1 MKSGA
6 DIVIIGG
13 GVQGLT
19 LAFFLAKEGQSVRIV
34 ERGYCG
40 KEATWAGA
48 GIIPPGMA
56 TADAPV
62 ADRLRT
68 LSSGLFPKLSDELQS
83 LTGIHNGLL
92 RCGSW
97 HLPDKGKSLQAL
109 KELCVRENIQ
119 LEAPGPLRRWQGKE
133 GISPLFLSG
142 TMQVRNPWHARALR
156 EACLLAGV
164 VIVENSPVED
174 ISIRDGRVISIA
186 TPSGSFASDWFVLA
200 AGAWSGELS
209 KCFGLALAVR
219 PVRGVISLLELPGFQ
234 MNAIVEQGKR
244 YIVPRG
250 DGLFLVGSSEQ
261 DAGFDKSVETHI
273 VEELEG
279 WARGIMPELA
289 IAQRKAS
296 WAGLRPGSPD
306 GLPFLGLCPGYQNL
320 VLATG
325 HHRAGLQLST
335 GSAHLLTELL
345 TGKSTS
351 IPLGPF
357 SPDRPE
363 GPLEGGFLN

>member
-19 LAFFLAKEGQSVRIV
+19 LAFFLAKEGQSVQIV
-34 ERGYCG
+34 ERGSCG

-56 TADAPV
+56 AADAPV

-68 LSSGLFPKLSDELQS
+68 LSSGLFPELSDELRS
-83 LTGIHNGLL
+83 LTGINNGFL

-97 HLPDKGKSLQAL
+97 HLPENGKSLQAL
-109 KELCVRENIQ
+109 KDLCGRENLR
-119 LEAPGPLRRWQGKE
+119 LEPPAPSRPWSGNE
-133 GISPLFLSG
+133 GTTPLFLSG

-156 EACLLAGV
+156 EACNLAGV
-164 VIVENSPVED
+164 VVVENTPVEKL
-174 ISIRDGRVISIA
+174 SIRDGRVISVT
-186 TPSGSFASDWFVLA
+186 TPSGSFAADWFVLA
-200 AGAWSGELS
+200 AGAWSGELA
-209 KCFGLALAVR
+209 KCIGMELAVR
-219 PVRGVISLLELPGFQ
+219 PVRGVISLLELPGYQ
-234 MNAIVEQGKR
+234 LNAIVEQGKR
-244 YIVPRG
+244 YVVPRG
-250 DGLFLVGSSEQ
+250 DGLFLIGSSEQ
-261 DAGFDKSVETHI
+261 DVGFDKSVEMHI
-273 VEELEG
+273 VGELED
-279 WARGIMPELA
+279 WARGILPELDMA
-289 IAQRKAS
+289 RRKAS

-335 GSAHLLTELL
+335 GSAHLLTEWL
-345 TGKSTS
+345 TGKSSS

>member
-19 LAFFLAKEGQSVRIV
+19 LAFFLAKEGQSVQIV
-34 ERGYCG
+34 ERGSCG
-40 KEATWAGA
+40 NEATWAGA

-56 TADAPV
+56 ASDAPV

-68 LSSGLFPKLSDELQS
+68 LSSGLFPGLSDELQS
-83 LTGIHNGLL
+83 LTGINNGFL

-97 HLPDKGKSLQAL
+97 HVPEKGKSLQVL
-109 KELCVRENIQ
+109 KDLCGRENFQ
-119 LEAPGPLRRWQGKE
+119 LEAPGPARPWKGNQR
-133 GISPLFLSG
+133 ISPLFLSG

-156 EACLLAGV
+156 EACLLGGV
-164 VIVENSPVED
+164 VIVENSPVEHL
-174 ISIRDGRVISIA
+174 SVRDGRVVSIA
-186 TPSGSFASDWFVLA
+186 TQSGSLAADWFVLA
-200 AGAWSGELS
+200 AGAWSGELA
-209 KCFGLALAVR
+209 KCLGLALAVR
-219 PVRGVISLLELPGFQ
+219 PVRGVISLLELPGCQ
-234 MNAIVEQGKR
+234 MKAIIEQGKR
-244 YIVPRG
+244 YVVPRG
-250 DGLFLVGSSEQ
+250 DGLFLLGSSEH
-261 DAGFDKSVETHI
+261 DAGFDKSVDTQI
-273 VEELEG
+273 VEELED
-279 WARGIMPELA
+279 WARGILPELA
-289 IAQRKAS
+289 LARRKAS

-335 GSAHLLTELL
+335 GSAHLLTEWL

-357 SPDRPE
+357 SPERPQ
-363 GPLEGGFLN
+363 GPLKGGFLN